1 MTGKQE
7 NVVGEREGEFAK
19 PPLHA
24 AHLST
29 AVQGSRLA
37 DSRAEKGVTQ
47 NLPDSL
53 PDKICPAVCSA
64 TWCHWTWVLTE
75 LVFLPQAVMG
85 MRRHETPERCS
96 KLLKQM
102 KWG

>member
-1 MTGKQE
+1 MQHIS
-7 NVVGEREGEFAK
+7 AQ
-19 PPLHA
+19 
-24 AHLST
+24 LSKE
-29 AVQGSRLA
+29 AGWA

-64 TWCHWTWVLTE
+64 TWGHWTWVLAE